1 MVLVVLL
8 VAYMIR
14 RRLDGLNRWSGD
26 RMWRRWLSPGAQV
39 SAGKEGS
46 VWPGMV
52 RVLVPAIL
60 LAVLVYL
67 ADSLGLRFAVYP
79 LELLVLIG
87 LMGAPGWRQVL
98 DAYSQA
104 WGRGDMQAAWRHVQQ
119 WLPATERGEALSPE
133 AMHLSLSRSLMVSVF
148 ERFFLV
154 VFWYLV
160 GGIALAFLVR
170 GMVALAEHW
179 PQAAARERFRKG
191 ADLMGWIPARLLA
204 CTFGLAGD
212 LSGWLHK
219 VRGVIPGF
227 GKNNG
232 EVLMSAANGSLTGYA
247 LDPARFSG
255 IHPQDWPSF
264 GGRSLSAIRDLLN
277 RSMLVWIC
285 AIALLVI
292 AGVA

>member
-1 MVLVVLL
+1 MVLVILL
-8 VAYMIR
+8 IAYMIR
-14 RRLDGLNRWSGD
+14 RRLDGRNRWSAD
-26 RMWRRWLSPGAQV
+26 VLWRRWFSPGAQAK
-39 SAGKEGS
+39 AGKERS
-46 VWPGMV
+46 VTPGLV
-52 RVLVPAIL
+52 RVLVPAVL
-60 LAVLVYL
+60 LAVVVYL
-67 ADSLGLRFAVYP
+67 ASVLGLRFTVYP
-79 LELLVLIG
+79 LELLVLVG

-98 DAYSQA
+98 EAYSQA
-104 WGRGDMQAAWRHVQQ
+104 WARGDMQSAWRHIQQ
-119 WLPATERGEALSPE
+119 WLPAAERGEALSPE
-133 AMHLSLSRSLMVSVF
+133 TMHLSLSRRLLVSVF

-160 GGIALAFLVR
+160 GGIALAFFAR

-191 ADLMGWIPARLLA
+191 AELMGWIPARLLA
-204 CTFGLAGD
+204 GTFGLAGD
-212 LSGWLHK
+212 LSGWLQK
-219 VRGVIPGF
+219 IRGVLPGF

-255 IHPQDWPSF
+255 IHPQDWPNF

-285 AIALLVI
+285 VIALLVI

>member
-1 MVLVVLL
+1 MVLVILL

-14 RRLDGLNRWSGD
+14 RRLDGLNRWSVDG
-26 RMWRRWLSPGAQV
+26 MWRRWFSPGAQAK
-39 SAGKEGS
+39 AGKERS
-46 VWPGMV
+46 VWPGVV
-52 RVLVPAIL
+52 RVLAPAVL

-67 ADSLGLRFAVYP
+67 AGSLGLRFAVYP

-98 DAYSQA
+98 EAYSQA
-104 WGRGDMQAAWRHVQQ
+104 WGRGDMQSAWRHVQQ
-119 WLPATERGEALSPE
+119 WLPASERGEALSPE
-133 AMHLSLSRSLMVSVF
+133 TMHLSLSRALMVSIF

-160 GGIALAFLVR
+160 GGIALAFLAR

-191 ADLMGWIPARLLA
+191 DDLVGWIPARLLA

-212 LSGWLHK
+212 LSGWLQK
-219 VRGVIPGF
+219 IRGVIPGF
-227 GKNNG
+227 GKNNT
-232 EVLMSAANGSLTGYA
+232 EVLMAAANGSLTGYA

-255 IHPQDWPSF
+255 VKPQDWPNF

-285 AIALLVI
+285 VIALLVI